1 LRDCSLALWPVFR
14 RNAIIDFLDEEDVKH
29 VYVFND
35 PKSGEL
41 VASQTAPN
49 T

>member
-1 LRDCSLALWPVFR
+1 M
-14 RNAIIDFLDEEDVKH
+14 IDFLDDDDCKH

-41 VASQTAPN
+41 AASQTAPA

>member
-1 LRDCSLALWPVFR
+1 M
-14 RNAIIDFLDEEDVKH
+14 IDFLDDEDRKH
-29 VYVFND
+29 VFIFND

-41 VASQTAPN
+41 AASEMAPA